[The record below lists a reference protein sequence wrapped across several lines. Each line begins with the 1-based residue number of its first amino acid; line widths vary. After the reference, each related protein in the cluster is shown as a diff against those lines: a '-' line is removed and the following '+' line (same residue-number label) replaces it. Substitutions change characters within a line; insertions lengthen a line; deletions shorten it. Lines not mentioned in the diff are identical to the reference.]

1 MNEIQNK
8 ETLKATLE
16 AIRAENYPDIP
27 ADLVSRLVDIQSQD
41 HLNTSKAYK
50 SIREEIISYLSNKTE

>member
-16 AIRAENYPDIP
+16 AIRSAKYPDIP

-41 HLNTSKAYK
+41 HLNISKAYK
-50 SIREEIISYLSNKTE
+50 LIKEEIISYLSNKSE